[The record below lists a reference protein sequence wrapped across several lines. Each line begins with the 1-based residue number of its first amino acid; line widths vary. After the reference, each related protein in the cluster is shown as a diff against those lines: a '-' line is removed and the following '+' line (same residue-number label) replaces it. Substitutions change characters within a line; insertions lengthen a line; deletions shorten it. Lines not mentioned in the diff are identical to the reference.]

1 MALLVLSLLAKVR
14 QQRLNHL
21 CRTPRHRPQVSIQ
34 VGAQA
39 EPRELPSRRLIIAR
53 ASSLLCLL
61 IHHVF
66 LLALFSLINLCR
78 RRARSKQLEQVP
90 SAGGVW
96 QAGSQ
101 LQQPN
106 HSSSHLTEGKERHNV
121 KRPWRSH
128 FRDSVTEEQTRKH
141 RRRDSG
147 YRTQTMHLGIS
158 CPFSA
163 KENFSLSF
171 IYLVRM
177 PHSSSSRPSSL
188 CCCCS
193 VLSVW

>member
-1 MALLVLSLLAKVR
+1 
-14 QQRLNHL
+14 
-21 CRTPRHRPQVSIQ
+21 
-34 VGAQA
+34 
-39 EPRELPSRRLIIAR
+39 
-53 ASSLLCLL
+53 
-61 IHHVF
+61 
-66 LLALFSLINLCR
+66 
-78 RRARSKQLEQVP
+78 
-90 SAGGVW
+90 
-96 QAGSQ
+96 
-101 LQQPN
+101 
-106 HSSSHLTEGKERHNV
+106 LTEGKERHNV

-193 VLSVW
+193 VLSVWWGTPQACFGRPSATWSFSHFFFLLIFCNHSIFFFSCSTQCTVRYRTYHT